1 MLKYDLS
8 WSTESLKTQKEQWQT
23 IDRRRTNNPMAK
35 INKDK
40 KTTNDPENNTL
51 KTIDWAAWNSLT
63 TGGELGCSERESSL
77 CSTSGTDFICYPVS
91 NKQTRNPFWN

>member
-23 IDRRRTNNPMAK
+23 IDRRRTDNPMAK

-51 KTIDWAAWNSLT
+51 KAIDWAASNPLTIAPVNVVGLT
-63 TGGELGCSERESSL
+63 TQWHIRYL
-77 CSTSGTDFICYPVS
+77 
-91 NKQTRNPFWN
+91 